1 MKKIKVALGQ
11 LLVEGGEPYRN
22 LDRAEE
28 LIISASNEGC
38 DLILLPECLDFG
50 WTHPSGLE
58 EARPIKGEFSE
69 RMCNLAIK
77 NNINICAGL
86 TEKEI
91 KSNRNYNS
99 AIFVNRSGIILSKYR
114 KINILEKAF
123 KFYEV
128 GQKLEV
134 IDTEFGK
141 VGINICS
148 DNYFDAIDIGIVLGR
163 MGAELILCPSSWTV
177 DYSITEDMDP
187 YKDKWIN
194 QFEKISKIFGIPVIS
209 TTSVGYIVGGPY
221 EGKKMVGCSVATDKN
236 GIITKGKFNEFAS
249 DLIFIEINVENNGIK
264 GTQVG
269 SKILEEGYLNWKK

>member
-22 LDRAEE
+22 LGRAKD
-28 LIISASNEGC
+28 LIISSAKEGC

-50 WTHPSGLE
+50 WTHPSGIK
-58 EARPIKGEFSE
+58 EARTIEGEFSE
-69 RMCNLAIK
+69 LLCKYAYENK
-77 NNINICAGL
+77 INICAGL
-86 TEKEI
+86 TENDEKNN
-91 KSNRNYNS
+91 KNYNS
-99 AIFVNRSGIILSKYR
+99 AIFINRSGLILDKYR

-123 KFYEV
+123 DFYQV

-148 DNYFDAIDIGIVLGR
+148 DNYHDAIDIGLVLGR

-177 DYSITEDMDP
+177 EYNVTEEEDP

-236 GIITKGKFNEFAS
+236 GIITKGRFNEFSS
-249 DLIFIEINVENNGIK
+249 DLVYIDIDVENNGIK

-269 SKILEEGYLNWKK
+269 DKIFNEGFLNWKR

>member
-22 LDRAEE
+22 LERARE
-28 LIISASNEGC
+28 LIVSSNKEGC
-38 DLILLPECLDFG
+38 DLILLPECLDYG
-50 WTHPSGLE
+50 WTHPSGLQ
-58 EARPIKGEFSE
+58 EAKPIEGEFSNMLCE
-69 RMCNLAIK
+69 YAKVNK
-77 NNINICAGL
+77 INVCAGL
-86 TEKEI
+86 TEKDV
-91 KSNRNYNS
+91 KTNKNYNS
-99 AIFVNRSGIILSKYR
+99 AIFINRSGLILNKYR

-123 KFYEV
+123 NFYEV

-134 IDTEFGK
+134 INTEFGK

-177 DYSITEDMDP
+177 DYNVTEEEDP
-187 YKDKWIN
+187 YKDKWIS

-209 TTSVGYIVGGPY
+209 TTSVGYIVGGPF
-221 EGKKMVGCSVATDKN
+221 EGKKMVGCSVATDKK
-236 GIITKGKFNEFAS
+236 GIITRGKFNEFSS
-249 DLIFIEINVENNGIK
+249 DLIFINITVENNGIK

-269 SKILEEGYLNWKK
+269 SKISEKGYLNWKK

>member
-22 LDRAEE
+22 LNRANE
-28 LIISASNEGC
+28 LVISAAKEGS

-50 WTHPSGLE
+50 WTHPSGIL
-58 EARPIKGEFSE
+58 EARTIEGEFSDLLCKYAKE
-69 RMCNLAIK
+69 NE
-77 NNINICAGL
+77 INICAGL
-86 TEKEI
+86 TEKDN
-91 KSNRNYNS
+91 KTDKNYNS
-99 AIFVNRSGIILSKYR
+99 AVFIDRTGVILNKYR

-148 DNYFDAIDIGIVLGR
+148 DNYHDAIDIGLVLGR
-163 MGAELILCPSSWTV
+163 MGAEIILCPSSWTV
-177 DYSITEDMDP
+177 DYSVTEEVDP
-187 YKDKWIN
+187 YKDKWTG

-221 EGKKMVGCSVATDKN
+221 EGKKMVGCSVATNKD
-236 GIITKGKFNEFAS
+236 GIITRGQFNEFSS
-249 DLIFIEINVENNGIK
+249 DLVYVNVDVENNGIK

-269 SKILEEGYLNWKK
+269 TKIFNEGFLNWKK